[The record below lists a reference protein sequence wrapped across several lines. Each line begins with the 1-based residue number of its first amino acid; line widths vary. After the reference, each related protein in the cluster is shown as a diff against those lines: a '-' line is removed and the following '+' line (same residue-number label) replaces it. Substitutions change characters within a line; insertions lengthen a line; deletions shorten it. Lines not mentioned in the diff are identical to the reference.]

1 MAVCGGN
8 KLIREQAMTSTTD
21 QKKIERFMTQYEK
34 IVRRDNVPFTPA
46 RTTFTWPTVYRDDR
60 PAITRTYAG
69 V

>member
-1 MAVCGGN
+1 
-8 KLIREQAMTSTTD
+8 MTSTTD

-46 RTTFTWPTVYRDDR
+46 RTPFAWPTVYRDDR